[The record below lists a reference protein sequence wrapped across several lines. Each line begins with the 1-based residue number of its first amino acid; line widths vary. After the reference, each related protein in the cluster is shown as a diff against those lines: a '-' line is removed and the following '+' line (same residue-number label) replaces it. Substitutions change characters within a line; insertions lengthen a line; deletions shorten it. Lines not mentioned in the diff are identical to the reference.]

1 MDEIISVDAIKLE
14 QVTKTSTI
22 ILDMVEAKRN
32 ESQHQA
38 NEAMA
43 KKDFEAYDFH
53 YAQYR
58 AYCDMTKA
66 VLASWQEQLNLEA

>member
-1 MDEIISVDAIKLE
+1 MEKIISVDAIKLE
-14 QVTKTSTI
+14 QVTKTSQI
-22 ILDMVEAKRN
+22 VLDMVEAKRD

-43 KKDFEAYDFH
+43 KHDFEAYDFH

-58 AYCDMTKA
+58 AYCDMFKA
-66 VLASWQEQLNLEA
+66 VLDSWQEQLNLEA